1 VVAERGV
8 SRPALVQ
15 QLRNAVEE
23 LAIDYE
29 DIAYAG
35 VVQTPEERV
44 RTALARKR
52 GKPYSTDKPPGTSWS
67 VRAIGGKVVR
77 PYHRDASTLVLRL

>member
-1 VVAERGV
+1 LVVAERGV
-8 SRPALVQ
+8 SRPVLVQ

-29 DIAYAG
+29 DIAYAD

-44 RTALARKR
+44 RMALARKR
-52 GKPYSTDKPPGTSWS
+52 G
-67 VRAIGGKVVR
+67 
-77 PYHRDASTLVLRL
+77 